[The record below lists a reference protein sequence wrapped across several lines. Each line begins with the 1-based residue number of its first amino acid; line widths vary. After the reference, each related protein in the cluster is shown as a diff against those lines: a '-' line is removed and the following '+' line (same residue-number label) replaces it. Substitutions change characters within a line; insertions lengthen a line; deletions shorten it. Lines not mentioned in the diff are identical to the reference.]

1 MGTKQCIIKQPMDHW
16 INQEKIQ
23 KYLEKNDN
31 KNTIIQNLWD
41 ATKAILRGTFR
52 AIQCYLRKQEK
63 TQVNSVNLHL
73 KQLEKE
79 QTKPEI
85 SRRKEIISVR
95 APINTVETKKITKL
109 IQTKIGF
116 LRLTKLIN
124 L

>member
-1 MGTKQCIIKQPMDHW
+1 MMMQSP
-16 INQEKIQ
+16 
-23 KYLEKNDN
+23 
-31 KNTIIQNLWD
+31 WD
-41 ATKAILRGTFR
+41 ATKAILRATFR